1 MTVAEIHE
9 WLALKYPE
17 YQYRKYNI
25 RKVLNSRNS
34 RFVIANRDRI
44 AGLPARWI
52 IRPETETQ
60 LLKRFSGPPRSRIIR
75 QIYGGPSQEIHCI
88 LCRRSFKCHKSFVA
102 HQREAHSDG
111 ASLSPATNKETGSFD
126 HAPAAVTSDPG
137 AGTHG
142 GWRHDEEREL
152 DYDANA
158 DRFTTGDE
166 TIRDTLFVE
175 DAASSQIV
183 DDNDSVESILAEKQ
197 GVDERNYFIH
207 GTVTLTTSPGAAAGS
222 AIVPHLMEIEVHSQ
236 SQRDSLDSG
245 AITNTTTSLFLV
257 EMASIV
263 GNPGSLA
270 TGITDHTR
278 SMFRAIL
285 AENGIADADE
295 ATLEQEMVM
304 FFKFTR
310 SHRIRLGRP
319 GDFANCPVIIDAD
332 DDMSDVITKTIVP
345 SISQSPPPS
354 PPPSSPSPPPASPPP
369 PPPPPTPPS
378 RHSLRGTSGIVEN
391 FGGMDGRHKKKRKRG
406 AQGGGMDGRHKRKPK
421 LGAQGGGSSS
431 KLPSITASIK
441 DLAPGA
447 STAGVGESALP
458 QAQSALIPPTE
469 TTESLVRAGPSYQ
482 TTQSLEGGMSEILR
496 PEDAVDIMTSVL
508 LSTAKVRIQAGKF
521 GFKSVN
527 LTTTTNTVK
536 IRGYTAL
543 MELPFKDATDMIA
556 KSGAGSV
563 GIGLQKSW
571 EEACY
576 WEIIEKYAATL
587 GPMSISTGPHD
598 GLTSQE
604 KVAAFEF
611 IQLTGNGTEQ
621 TSEETQRRSRVW
633 WKDLS
638 DMKNAGV
645 VCILLYRN
653 SRFNKFCKD
662 FPRRKQSYRELI
674 NIIVSWEAVYSN
686 HIKQIELRAIAHA
699 QGNYSGWLDRL
710 QVTEQLTISESN
722 WDNGS
727 NVWHCYDEEEAWK
740 LTRNCAATSAE
751 STPKLLT
758 KDAYIESGT
767 NRSFF
772 ISIQP
777 GISKLVSVFPVVP
790 IDPGDVLGIFSGK
803 IRFSERYNVAQSI
816 TGPAPH
822 LWLDYSQ
829 MTGTLNQML
838 VAQPGGAANVYLTW
852 EGVNEDVEGGPCE
865 IWRVLVVAIRKIIP
879 FEPLVRVASSEE
891 QFALHQ
897 SPEYARRGFL
907 EAF

>member
-1 MTVAEIHE
+1 
-9 WLALKYPE
+9 
-17 YQYRKYNI
+17 
-25 RKVLNSRNS
+25 
-34 RFVIANRDRI
+34 
-44 AGLPARWI
+44 
-52 IRPETETQ
+52 
-60 LLKRFSGPPRSRIIR
+60 
-75 QIYGGPSQEIHCI
+75 
-88 LCRRSFKCHKSFVA
+88 
-102 HQREAHSDG
+102 
-111 ASLSPATNKETGSFD
+111 
-126 HAPAAVTSDPG
+126 
-137 AGTHG
+137 
-142 GWRHDEEREL
+142 
-152 DYDANA
+152 
-158 DRFTTGDE
+158 
-166 TIRDTLFVE
+166 
-175 DAASSQIV
+175 
-183 DDNDSVESILAEKQ
+183 
-197 GVDERNYFIH
+197 
-207 GTVTLTTSPGAAAGS
+207 
-222 AIVPHLMEIEVHSQ
+222 
-236 SQRDSLDSG
+236 
-245 AITNTTTSLFLV
+245 
-257 EMASIV
+257 
-263 GNPGSLA
+263 
-270 TGITDHTR
+270 
-278 SMFRAIL
+278 MFRAIL

-345 SISQSPPPS
+345 SIAQSPLPS

-369 PPPPPTPPS
+369 PPRPPTPAPS
-378 RHSLRGTSGIVEN
+378 RHSLRGTSGVVEN
-391 FGGMDGRHKKKRKRG
+391 FSGMDGRHKKKRKRG
-406 AQGGGMDGRHKRKPK
+406 AQGGGMDGRHKKKPK
-421 LGAQGGGSSS
+421 LGAQSGGSSS

-441 DLAPGA
+441 NLAPA
-447 STAGVGESALP
+447 VSTAGVGESALP

-469 TTESLVRAGPSYQ
+469 TTESLVRAGPSCQ

-508 LSTAKVRIQAGKF
+508 LTTAKVRIQAGKF

-536 IRGYTAL
+536 IREYTKL

-563 GIGLQKSW
+563 GIGLQKTW

-621 TSEETQRRSRVW
+621 TSEETQRRWRVW

-653 SRFNKFCKD
+653 PRFNKFCKD

-803 IRFSERYNVAQSI
+803 IRFSERCNVAQSI

-852 EGVNEDVEGGPCE
+852 EGVNEAVEGGPCE

-897 SPEYARRGFL
+897 SPEYARRGVL